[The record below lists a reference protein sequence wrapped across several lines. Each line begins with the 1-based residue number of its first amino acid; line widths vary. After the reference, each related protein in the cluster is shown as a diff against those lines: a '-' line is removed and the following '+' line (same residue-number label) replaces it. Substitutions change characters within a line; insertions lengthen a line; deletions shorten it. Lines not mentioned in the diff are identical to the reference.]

1 MNKEITILISILG
14 LTSIFGS
21 IFIPGATTVDFLGSF
36 GLIIIGI
43 ILMCTALILNR
54 INEINDKK

>member
-14 LTSIFGS
+14 LMSIFGS
-21 IFIPGATTVDFLGSF
+21 IFIPVATTTDFLGSF

-43 ILMCTALILNR
+43 ILMCTALILNC